1 MNHDLEH
8 IRNDYQN
15 IPVPKKLKAQM
26 KSSIAQAK
34 ADLEKEAQET
44 EFKKKQFFSLP
55 LRIVAGA
62 AAAVFAFTILVNSSA
77 SIAQAVEQ
85 IPLLGTIV
93 KIVTFREYTHQENEM
108 EANIKIPE
116 VQIEDENGTVLE
128 DTTQKLNDNIQS
140 YTNEIIA
147 AYQADVKAA
156 GEEGKEAVDLEY
168 EIVTDNDKLF
178 SLRFLQ
184 TVTMAG
190 ANQSVKVYHVDKSTG
205 KMITL
210 KDLFVEG
217 ADYKTPISENIKEQM
232 RTQMKEDDTK
242 SYWVDSDVP
251 EWNFNEISDTV
262 SFYVNEAGHLVILF
276 DEYEAA
282 PGYMGIVSFEIPTE
296 VIASIVKEGYL
307 QTP

>member
-44 EFKKKQFFSLP
+44 ELKKKQFFSLP

-62 AAAVFAFTILVNSSA
+62 TAAVFAFTILVNSSA

-251 EWNFNEISDTV
+251 EWNFNGISDTV

>member
-1 MNHDLEH
+1 MKHNLEH
-8 IRNDYQN
+8 IKNDYQN
-15 IPVPKKLKAQM
+15 ISVPKNLKAQV

-34 ADLEKEAQET
+34 ADLEQENTCRNT
-44 EFKKKQFFSLP
+44 EKKRFFSLP
-55 LRIVAGA
+55 LRIAAGA
-62 AAAVFAFTILVNSSA
+62 VAAVFALTVLVNSNA
-77 SIAQAVEQ
+77 SIAQAMEK

-108 EANIKIPE
+108 EANIKIPK
-116 VQIEDENGTVLE
+116 VQVEDKDGNVLE
-128 DTTQKLNDNIQS
+128 DTTKKLNDDIQS
-140 YTNEIIA
+140 YTDEIIK

-168 EIVTDNDKLF
+168 EIVTDNEKLF

-184 TVTMAG
+184 TVTMASS
-190 ANQSVKVYHVDKSTG
+190 AQSVKIYHVDKSTG
-205 KMITL
+205 QLITL
-210 KDLFVEG
+210 KDLFSEG

-242 SYWVDSDVP
+242 SYWVDSDIP
-251 EWNFNEISDTV
+251 EWNFQEISDTA
-262 SFYVNEAGHLVILF
+262 SFYINKEGKLVILF

-296 VIASIVKEGYL
+296 IIASIVKDGYL

>member
-1 MNHDLEH
+1 MKHNLEH
-8 IRNDYQN
+8 IKNDYQN
-15 IPVPKKLKAQM
+15 IPVPKNLKAQV

-34 ADLEKEAQET
+34 ADLEQESACT
-44 EFKKKQFFSLP
+44 NAEKKRFFSLP
-55 LRIVAGA
+55 LRIAAGA
-62 AAAVFAFTILVNSSA
+62 VAAVFALTVLVNSNA
-77 SIAQAVEQ
+77 SIAQAMEK

-108 EANIKIPE
+108 EANIKIPK
-116 VQIEDENGTVLE
+116 VQVEDKDGNVLE
-128 DTTQKLNDNIQS
+128 DTTKKLNDDIQS
-140 YTNEIIA
+140 YTDEIIK

-168 EIVTDNDKLF
+168 EIVTDNEKLF

-184 TVTMAG
+184 TVTMASS
-190 ANQSVKVYHVDKSTG
+190 AQSVKIYHVDKSTG
-205 KMITL
+205 QLITL
-210 KDLFVEG
+210 KDLFSEG

-251 EWNFNEISDTV
+251 EWNFQEISDTA
-262 SFYVNEAGHLVILF
+262 SFYINKEGKLVILF

-296 VIASIVKEGYL
+296 VISSIVKDGYL